1 MIINQMAVFGM
12 TLIDG
17 NVLLFITSAI
27 LAIGTL
33 LFWCFQIRAQP
44 GKRVMAQSTE
54 ATTQKTPAAAASG
67 VHQQELRQLCQ
78 LRLRLLGPATAP
90 RPPTSDP
97 VPHNE
102 PLELVWVA
110 PTGKRWH
117 RKKDCK
123 GFEGAHKVEQVPLTQ
138 VGKRTPCKLR
148 AR

>member
-1 MIINQMAVFGM
+1 MAVFGM

-44 GKRVMAQSTE
+44 GKRVMTQSTQ
-54 ATTQKTPAAAASG
+54 ATTQQTPAAAAPG
-67 VHQQELRQLCQ
+67 VRP
-78 LRLRLLGPATAP
+78 GPATAP

-117 RKKDCK
+117 RKENCK

-138 VGKRTPCKLR
+138 VGKRTPCKLC